1 MKQLTTTSRMAGA
14 IGLKTG
20 LCILTLFSSYCLNA
34 QTRPIAT
41 SKPMVAQAKTT
52 TTPAT
57 TATAPVTTIKP
68 AVAGPL
74 VKNMKDYVKT
84 AKGQDRAKKHA
95 KATSTVLKKHIAY
108 GDGTGAT
115 VTMVKNPSFDQ
126 GTTSKNPTKKV
137 HKNDSTAQGGAKW
150 VCSTENIELDASS
163 TSFLTNDYSAA
174 ISHIYPGAIYTF
186 DAIMSG
192 DYKETT
198 GPRYPITISTDNPNI
213 KGTGMVVVADPNM
226 ATVRA
231 GVAQLFRE
239 STGPAATESQAF
251 QVFQDYNSAAT
262 SLSIYGYASY
272 AGASASNSYSSTNTS
287 NSITITIDER
297 KSVFTINTVPPDSGF
312 FKNPATE
319 DEPTLMVV
327 GSVSYGIRVL
337 ANLTVTFSSSQE
349 EDDFKAAYSGFG
361 ADANAAVHYLSS
373 SKSVQSTINCYV
385 VGGPGNSTLS
395 FDKKDLENQLT
406 KLVAGVNYQN
416 ARPISYQFYDMACNV
431 VGAQSATDQFQ
442 ERSCVPA
449 STAKAKLKSVTVS
462 WTNRSGKRG
471 DDHFHFFL
479 YANDISS
486 ESNGP
491 QTPDNWN
498 GNNRGNSENPP
509 TDACLYYYYTYAVNT
524 DYIMG
529 QNTTIQAVLSPS
541 LKDIYKEGITLGYLK
556 DHGGLIHFHIFPN
569 GSDSW
574 TLSGLIV
581 TLNFED
587 GVTEPIKWPGGASL
601 TLSDNST
608 EGTLYFDGSFNG
620 K

>member
-14 IGLKTG
+14 MGLKTG

-34 QTRPIAT
+34 QTKPIAT
-41 SKPMVAQAKTT
+41 SKPMVAQVKTT
-52 TTPAT
+52 TTTAPPAT
-57 TATAPVTTIKP
+57 ASATTIKP

-115 VTMVKNPSFDQ
+115 VTMVKNPTFDQ

-150 VCSTENIELDASS
+150 VCSTEHIELDASS

-192 DYKETT
+192 NYQETV
-198 GPRYPITISTDNPNI
+198 GPRYPITISTDNPNVT
-213 KGTGMVVVADPNM
+213 GTGMVVVDDPNM

-231 GVAQLFRE
+231 GVAKLFRE

-272 AGASASNSYSSTNTS
+272 AGASASNNYSTTNSS

-297 KSVFTINTVPPDSGF
+297 KSVFTINTIPPDSGF
-312 FKNPATE
+312 FKNAATE
-319 DEPTLMVV
+319 DDPTLMVV

-349 EDDFKAAYSGFG
+349 EDEFKAAYSGFG
-361 ADANAAVHYLSS
+361 VDANAAVHYLSN

-385 VGGPGNSTLS
+385 VGGPPGSTMA
-395 FDKKDLENQLT
+395 FDKKELESRLA

-449 STAKAKLKSVTVS
+449 STAKAKLKSVSVT
-462 WTNRSGKRG
+462 WTNQSGKRG
-471 DDHFHFFL
+471 DDHYHFFL
-479 YANDISS
+479 YANDASS

-491 QTPDNWN
+491 QSGDNWN
-498 GNNRGNSENPP
+498 GGNSGTSENPP
-509 TDACLYYYYTYAVNT
+509 TDACLYYYYTYAVNV
-524 DYIMG
+524 DYIIG
-529 QNTTIQAVLSPS
+529 QSTTIQPVLSPS
-541 LKDIYKEGITLGYLK
+541 VKDIYRDGITLGYLM

-574 TLSGLIV
+574 TISSLTV
-581 TLNFED
+581 TLTFED
-587 GVTEPIKWPGGASL
+587 GVVEPIQWKGNGISL
-601 TLSDNST
+601 SNNST
-608 EGTLYFDGSFNG
+608 EATLYFDGSFNG

>member
-1 MKQLTTTSRMAGA
+1 MKQKTTPGSRARGYRITFYCVLLLSITGA
-14 IGLKTG
+14 IQST
-20 LCILTLFSSYCLNA
+20 A
-34 QTRPIAT
+34 QTTASTKKTPTPPPKTTAT
-41 SKPMVAQAKTT
+41 TET
-52 TTPAT
+52 TTPA
-57 TATAPVTTIKP
+57 VTTKP
-68 AVAGPL
+68 VVAGPL
-74 VKNMKDYVKT
+74 VKNMKDYLKT
-84 AKGQDRAKKHA
+84 PKGQERAKKHA
-95 KATSTVLKKHIAY
+95 KATSTVLRKHIAF

-126 GTTSKNPTKKV
+126 GTTSKNPTKKI
-137 HKNDSTAQGGAKW
+137 HNNDSTAQGGAKW
-150 VCSTENIELDASS
+150 VCTTENIELDANSA
-163 TSFLTNDYSAA
+163 SFLTNDYSAA

-192 DYKETT
+192 NYEETT

-213 KGTGMVVVADPNM
+213 TGTGMVTVADPNM

-231 GVAQLFRE
+231 GVAKLFRE

-272 AGASASNSYSSTNTS
+272 AGASASNSYSTTNSS

-312 FKNPATE
+312 FKSASVE
-319 DEPTLMVV
+319 DDPTLMVV

-337 ANLTVTFSSSQE
+337 ANLTVTFNSSQE
-349 EDDFKAAYSGFG
+349 EDEFKAAYSGFG

-395 FDKKDLENQLT
+395 FDKKDLEKQLT
-406 KLVAGVNYQN
+406 SLVAGVTYQN

-442 ERSCVPA
+442 EHSCVPA
-449 STAKAKLKSVTVS
+449 STVNAKLKSVTVS
-462 WTNRSGKRG
+462 WTNQSGKRG
-471 DDHFHFFL
+471 DDHYHFFL
-479 YANDISS
+479 YANDVSS
-486 ESNGP
+486 QSNGP
-491 QTPDNWN
+491 QSGDNWN
-498 GNNRGNSENPP
+498 GGNKGNSENPP

-529 QNTTIQAVLSPS
+529 QNTTIQTVLSPS
-541 LKDIYKEGITLGYLK
+541 LQNIYKGGITLGYLM

-574 TLSGLIV
+574 TLSSPTV

-587 GVTEPIKWPGGASL
+587 GIVKPVTWKGAGL
-601 TLSDNST
+601 TLSNNST
-608 EGTLYFDGSFNG
+608 EATLYFDGSFVG